1 MTSAAAPL
9 AIADLYHV
17 GLVVPDIGEATG
29 RLTAVS
35 GYTWTRPVEAEL
47 SVTTRD
53 GDVLMPFRFVY
64 SIEAPHLEVIQE
76 VPGTIWTADPERS
89 AHHLGYWTD
98 DLSASCRALEAAG
111 YRLEARPAGAE
122 LTSFAY
128 LIDDAGVRIELVD
141 RKLFPDWSG
150 FLAMMAA

>member
-1 MTSAAAPL
+1 MPPPPL

-17 GLVVPDIGEATG
+17 GLVVPDVDEATS

-35 GYTWTRPVEAEL
+35 GYTWTKPVEAEL

-53 GDVLMPFRFVY
+53 GDHAMPFRFVY

-76 VPGTIWTADPERS
+76 VPGTLWTADPGRA

-98 DLSASCRALEAAG
+98 DLTASCKALQAAG
-111 YRLEARPAGAE
+111 YRLEARPTGE
-122 LTSFAY
+122 VLSSFAY
-128 LIDDAGVRIELVD
+128 LVDDAGIRIELVD
-141 RKLFPDWSG
+141 RTLFPDWPG